1 VVLIMISGTVWVA
14 TEMEAAVDELRSVPT
29 AASHKLM
36 ASNVM
41 GDGCQSVIAAII
53 YTAII
58 YTAIIYTPG

>member
-1 VVLIMISGTVWVA
+1 
-14 TEMEAAVDELRSVPT
+14 MEAAVDELRSVPT

-36 ASNVM
+36 ASKKM

-58 YTAIIYTPG
+58 YAPE